1 MTKRDLARLIIKS
14 YDFKQQSQ
22 FDRTIQFLKTVLY
35 HTDNKDIQNII
46 WYLEDKKRLI
56 KN

>member
-1 MTKRDLARLIIKS
+1 MSKRDLAKLVIKS
-14 YDFKQQSQ
+14 YDFEKKSQ

-35 HTDNKDIQNII
+35 HTDNEDIQNII
-46 WYLEDKKRLI
+46 WYLEDKRRLI

>member
-1 MTKRDLARLIIKS
+1 MTKRELARIIIKS
-14 YDFKQQSQ
+14 YDFKQKSQ

-35 HTDNKDIQNII
+35 HTDNEDIQNII
-46 WYLEDKKRLI
+46 WYLEDKRRLI

>member
-14 YDFKQQSQ
+14 YDFNHKSQ
-22 FDRTIQFLKTVLY
+22 FDRIIQFLKTVLY
-35 HTDNKDIQNII
+35 HTDNEDVQSVI